1 MTKLDIKSVGI
12 IGGGPG
18 GLAALYEFLHTKA
31 DGTSTVGKEA
41 ADPPAFTTVDL
52 FERKGAVGGIWSPG
66 QDKPDAL
73 PEQLSDDYNQPD
85 AIWKSPE
92 VPEDVGSATED
103 KPLVTESGAD
113 KQNWQSSGVFPG
125 LFTNIP
131 SQFTRF
137 SYLPDEPEYHD
148 KTRQIYPFLTLEEQQ
163 KRFSDFVKR
172 EHLDDH
178 IHYYSDVVKAE
189 KVGDKWKLTIHQT
202 SPEDKGKSKWFTKE
216 YDAIVVA
223 NGHYT
228 VPNIPHIEGLQQFH
242 NAHPGA
248 VLHAKSY
255 RGPDQ
260 FKGKRV
266 LVVGGSI
273 STVNQLQ
280 YIVPVAESTVVSR
293 RGPHIV
299 FEWINDAIKSKGIT
313 SKPAISKFEE
323 DGTVVFSD
331 GSKEEP
337 FDYVVLTT
345 GYHYYYPFLKDDTF
359 LQVKS
364 PSNLSRVSGLYY
376 DTFSI
381 ADPTLGIVG
390 VAVSSLNFHTIEA
403 SAAALAGVW
412 SGATQLPPPSAQ
424 IEREQRWIDLT
435 ADNLLFHYYR
445 HYDVKDE
452 FVDKLKPYAAKDRPY
467 VLREDGYYIP
477 DIAKGFKYQ
486 KRLFYGIKDGDIP
499 LEETVGEVGRLEKPV
514 YVL

>member
-1 MTKLDIKSVGI
+1 MTKLNIQLVGI

-31 DGTSTVGKEA
+31 DGTSTVGKDA
-41 ADPPAFTTVDL
+41 ADPPAFKEIDL
-52 FERKGAVGGIWSPG
+52 FERKGAVGGIWLPG
-66 QDKPDAL
+66 QDDPDEL
-73 PEQLSDDYNQPD
+73 PEQLPAGFSKPD
-85 AIWKSPE
+85 AIWQLPE
-92 VPEDVGSATED
+92 VPENVDSATD
-103 KPLVTESGAD
+103 KSPVVTDAAP
-113 KQNWQSSGVFPG
+113 KRNWQLLGVFPG

-131 SQFTRF
+131 SRFTRF

-172 EHLDDH
+172 EHLDEH
-178 IHYYSDVVKAE
+178 IHYNSDVVKAE
-189 KVGDKWKLTIHQT
+189 KVGDKWRLTIHQHLPDDT
-202 SPEDKGKSKWFTKE
+202 KLKWFTKE

-228 VPNIPHIEGLQQFH
+228 VPNIPEIPGLLDFH
-242 NAHPGA
+242 NSHPGA
-248 VLHAKSY
+248 VLHSKLY
-255 RGPDQ
+255 RGPEQ

-280 YIVPVAESTVVSR
+280 YIVPVAETTVVSR

-299 FEWINDAIKSKGIT
+299 FEWINDAIKSDGIT
-313 SKPAISKFEE
+313 AKPAIEKFND
-323 DGTVVFSD
+323 DGSVVFSD
-331 GSKEEP
+331 GLTEPP
-337 FDYVVLTT
+337 FDHVVLTT
-345 GYHYYYPFLKDDTF
+345 GYHYHYPFLADDSY
-359 LQVKS
+359 LKVKL
-364 PSNLSRVSGLYY
+364 PLNLLRVLGLYY

-381 ADPTLGIVG
+381 ADPTIGIVG

-403 SAAALAGVW
+403 LAAALAGVW
-412 SGATQLPPPSAQ
+412 SGATQLPPTLVQ
-424 IEREQRWIDLT
+424 IEREQQWIDQT

-452 FVDKLKPYAAKDRPY
+452 FVDKLKPYAPKDRPY
-467 VLREDGYYIP
+467 IFQEDGYYIP

-499 LEETVGEVGRLEKPV
+499 LEETVGKVGKLDKPV
-514 YVL
+514 YVI